1 MQNFFMDN
9 CQDSF
14 GCMSEILGEN
24 FNFNKR
30 AREVRFFEFL
40 FNFNDLQTLVWTLL
54 DLRFLNLR
62 LKYGKIKML
71 L

>member
-24 FNFNKR
+24 FNFNET
-30 AREVRFFEFL
+30 AREVRLFEFL
-40 FNFNDLQTLVWTLL
+40 FNVNYL
-54 DLRFLNLR
+54 
-62 LKYGKIKML
+62 
-71 L
+71 

>member
-24 FNFNKR
+24 FNFNKKTS
-30 AREVRFFEFL
+30 EVRFFEL
-40 FNFNDLQTLVWTLL
+40 
-54 DLRFLNLR
+54 
-62 LKYGKIKML
+62 
-71 L
+71 